1 MGAIHGGFS
10 YTLRQPAFRPY
21 LAPTLPR
28 IAKNVRLDAAC
39 LPNAT
44 SQPRS
49 DQWVLSEHGCLC
61 CCWTQML
68 LKALDAC
75 HKHWIL
81 HRDIKPNNML
91 ISVNGEWGLRVPA
104 SVLLTPFTDLKHTWG
119 GGDTSCVAPLW
130 LPCYRKGLWTTLQ
143 GIH

>member
-1 MGAIHGGFS
+1 
-10 YTLRQPAFRPY
+10 
-21 LAPTLPR
+21 
-28 IAKNVRLDAAC
+28 
-39 LPNAT
+39 
-44 SQPRS
+44 
-49 DQWVLSEHGCLC
+49 
-61 CCWTQML
+61 ML

-119 GGDTSCVAPLW
+119 GGGHQLCGPIVAPL
-130 LPCYRKGLWTTLQ
+130 LPERLVDNSAGYSLSQLVHKQANAWCCLLQ
-143 GIH
+143 GSSSWQTLA